1 MKDLEKIDKSLEQLS
16 RDFNSQLEALGS
28 DTNDFHNAMIDLT
41 AKYPQHKDLLRFMVF
56 INDKLETHQLMFT
69 DIVVESFN
77 ELIKTKKDLVQK
89 IMEEKESKSSKGSS
103 DSLWSKVKNM
113 TGAMKNIK
121 IILTTIA
128 VILLSAAAIAAPDM
142 FIEII
147 KELAKLL

>member
-16 RDFNSQLEALGS
+16 KDFNSQLEALGS
-28 DTNDFHNAMIDLT
+28 NTNDFHNAMIDLT

-89 IMEEKESKSSKGSS
+89 IMDEKGTRAKSSE

-113 TGAMKNIK
+113 TGAMKNVK
-121 IILTTIA
+121 VILTTIA
-128 VILLSAAAIAAPDM
+128 VILLSAAAIMAPDM
-142 FIEII
+142 FITII